1 MSILL
6 KRPLAELDL
15 LDIWDYIADDSPD
28 RADDFFDRIESKLL
42 TLAQNSGLGRKR
54 PDLLPDLRSFPIGNY
69 VVFYQQIEDGI
80 DVIRL
85 LHGSRDIEEILKQT
99 S

>member
-1 MSILL
+1 
-6 KRPLAELDL
+6 
-15 LDIWDYIADDSPD
+15 
-28 RADDFFDRIESKLL
+28 
-42 TLAQNSGLGRKR
+42 
-54 PDLLPDLRSFPIGNY
+54 
-69 VVFYQQIEDGI
+69 VFYQQIEDGI

>member
-1 MSILL
+1 MAILL

-15 LDIWDYIADDSPD
+15 LGIWDYIADDSPD
-28 RADDFFDRIESKLL
+28 RADDFLDRIESKLM

-54 PDLLPDLRSFPIGNY
+54 SELLPDLRSFSIGNY
-69 VVFYQQIEDGI
+69 VVFYQQIEGGI

-85 LHGSRDIEEILKQT
+85 LHGSRDIEEVFKQ

>member
-1 MSILL
+1 MAILL
-6 KRPLAELDL
+6 KHPLAELDL

-28 RADDFFDRIESKLL
+28 RADDFLDRIESKLI
-42 TLAQNSGLGRKR
+42 TLAQNSSLGRKR
-54 PDLLPDLRSFPIGNY
+54 PDLLPNLRSFPIDNY

-85 LHGSRDIEEILKQT
+85 LHGSRDMEEVFKQN
-99 S
+99 

>member
-28 RADDFFDRIESKLL
+28 RADDFLDRIESKLL

-54 PDLLPDLRSFPIGNY
+54 PDLLPDLRSFCIGNY
-69 VVFYQQIEDGI
+69 VVFYQQIEGGI
-80 DVIRL
+80 DVIRVI
-85 LHGSRDIEEILKQT
+85 HGSRDIEELFRH
-99 S
+99 

>member
-1 MSILL
+1 MAILL

-15 LDIWDYIADDSPD
+15 LNIWDYIADDSPD
-28 RADDFFDRIESKLL
+28 RADDFLDQVESKLM

-54 PDLLPDLRSFPIGNY
+54 SELLSDLRSFPIGNY
-69 VVFYQQIEDGI
+69 VVFYQQIEGGI

-85 LHGSRDIEEILKQT
+85 LHGSRDIEEVFKQ

>member
-1 MSILL
+1 MAMIL

-28 RADDFFDRIESKLL
+28 RADDFLDRIESKLL
-42 TLAQNSGLGRKR
+42 ILAQNSGLGRKR
-54 PDLLPDLRSFPIGNY
+54 ADLLPDLRSFPIGNY
-69 VVFYQQIEDGI
+69 VVFYRQIEGGI

-85 LHGSRDIEEILKQT
+85 LHGSRDIEEMFKQN
-99 S
+99 

>member
-1 MSILL
+1 MAIIL

-15 LDIWDYIADDSPD
+15 LDIWDYIADD
-28 RADDFFDRIESKLL
+28 FLDRIESKLM

-54 PDLLPDLRSFPIGNY
+54 PDLLPNLRSFPIGNY
-69 VVFYQQIEDGI
+69 VAFYQQIEGGI

-85 LHGSRDIEEILKQT
+85 FHGSRDIEEIFNY
-99 S
+99 

>member
-1 MSILL
+1 MAILL

-15 LDIWDYIADDSPD
+15 LNIWNYIADDSLD
-28 RADDFFDRIESKLL
+28 RADDFLDRIESKLM

-54 PDLLPDLRSFPIGNY
+54 SELLPDLRSFPIDNY
-69 VVFYQQIEDGI
+69 VVFYQQIDGGI

-85 LHGSRDIEEILKQT
+85 LHGSRDIEEVFKEN
-99 S
+99 

>member
-1 MSILL
+1 MAIIV

-28 RADDFFDRIESKLL
+28 RADDFLDRIESKLL
-42 TLAQNSGLGRKR
+42 VLAQNSGLGRKR
-54 PDLLPDLRSFPIGNY
+54 PELLPDIRSFPIGNY

-85 LHGSRDIEEILKQT
+85 FYGLRDIE
-99 S
+99 

>member
-1 MSILL
+1 MAILL
-6 KRPLAELDL
+6 MRPRAELDL

-28 RADDFFDRIESKLL
+28 RADNFLDRIESKLM

-54 PDLLPDLRSFPIGNY
+54 SELLPDLRSFSIGNY
-69 VVFYQQIEDGI
+69 VVFYQQIEGGI

-85 LHGSRDIEEILKQT
+85 LHSSRDIEEVFKQ

>member
-1 MSILL
+1 MAILL

-15 LDIWDYIADDSPD
+15 LDIWDYIADDSLD
-28 RADDFFDRIESKLL
+28 RADDFLDRIESKLM

-54 PDLLPDLRSFPIGNY
+54 SELLPDLRSFSIGNY
-69 VVFYQQIEDGI
+69 VVFYQQIEGGI

-85 LHGSRDIEEILKQT
+85 LHGSRDIEEAFKQ

>member
-1 MSILL
+1 MSILF

-15 LDIWDYIADDSPD
+15 LDIWNYIADDSPD
-28 RADDFFDRIESKLL
+28 RADDFLDRIESKLM

-54 PDLLPDLRSFPIGNY
+54 TELLPNLRSFPIDNY
-69 VVFYQQIEDGI
+69 VVFYQQIDGGI

-85 LHGSRDIEEILKQT
+85 LHGSRDIEKTFKQN
-99 S
+99 

>member
-1 MSILL
+1 MTIIL

-28 RADDFFDRIESKLL
+28 RADDFLDRIESKLM

-54 PDLLPDLRSFPIGNY
+54 SDLLPNLRSFPIGNY
-69 VVFYQQIEDGI
+69 VVFYQQIEGGI

-85 LHGSRDIEEILKQT
+85 LHGSRDVEEVFNQ

>member
-1 MSILL
+1 MATLL

-15 LDIWDYIADDSPD
+15 LDIWDYIADDSLD
-28 RADDFFDRIESKLL
+28 RADDFLDRIESKLM

-54 PDLLPDLRSFPIGNY
+54 SELLPDLRSFSIGNY
-69 VVFYQQIEDGI
+69 VVFYQQIEGGI

-85 LHGSRDIEEILKQT
+85 LHSSRDIEEVFKQ

>member
-1 MSILL
+1 MAILL

-28 RADDFFDRIESKLL
+28 RADDFLDRIESKLM

-54 PDLLPDLRSFPIGNY
+54 SELLPDLRSFSIGNY
-69 VVFYQQIEDGI
+69 VAFYQQIEGGI

-85 LHGSRDIEEILKQT
+85 LHGSRDIEEVFKQ

>member
-1 MSILL
+1 MAILL

-28 RADDFFDRIESKLL
+28 RADDFLNRIESKLM

-54 PDLLPDLRSFPIGNY
+54 SELLPDLRSFSIGNY
-69 VVFYQQIEDGI
+69 VVFYQQIEGGI

-85 LHGSRDIEEILKQT
+85 LHGSRDIEEVFKQ